1 MPHFIVEFSNN
12 LPEDALDVPALLETL
27 SETAVNTGLVPKAGI
42 RARAHRATYQRVGTG
57 DTANGFVHVAMNVG
71 QGRSEEDRKKAGE
84 IIFEATK
91 NHMAALLETHK
102 IALSFEM
109 REIDTVKFNF
119 KNT

>member
-1 MPHFIVEFSNN
+1 
-12 LPEDALDVPALLETL
+12 
-27 SETAVNTGLVPKAGI
+27 
-42 RARAHRATYQRVGTG
+42 
-57 DTANGFVHVAMNVG
+57 MNVG